1 MSYMIKFLH
10 SIWVCAVCLAFHK
23 TLLTFSTTS
32 QTVPTRPSLFVFHAS
47 NNALYWDAQN
57 TWKEQINV
65 YKASN
70 TPVLSLWFHVNQI
83 FVLEHCDAIS
93 TYPELESSF
102 SKYLLLHLY

>member
-10 SIWVCAVCLAFHK
+10 SIWVCVLSISQNIANLFYNRSNSAYK
-23 TLLTFSTTS
+23 TK
-32 QTVPTRPSLFVFHAS
+32 LFVFHAS
-47 NNALYWDAQN
+47 NDTLYWDAQN